1 MGAWVL
7 RPHRW
12 SMHGN
17 LVVGNH
23 HVDLVH
29 VVERLYHLFECL
41 LPLRHKVEAFVHRF
55 LIDKHHG
62 LVVPSAKFHHDL
74 QQGLVVEIEVTVF
87 ALHHRIGVDLANA
100 EALGMV
106 ACLLART

>member
-41 LPLRHKVEAFVHRF
+41 LPLRHKVEALVHRF
-55 LIDKHHG
+55 LIDKNHG
-62 LVVPSAKFHHDL
+62 LVVTSAKLHQDL
-74 QQGLVVEIEVTVF
+74 RTLPSTSVTVASF
-87 ALHHRIGVDLANA
+87 S
-100 EALGMV
+100 E
-106 ACLLART
+106 